1 MQKGNAMK
9 GNRSSVSK
17 ASSYKDMGAY
27 WDTHEL
33 DEVWDKTRKVKF
45 DVQIESEAIY
55 YAVEKGLS
63 EQVESLAKRQGVSSD
78 TLINLWIQEKI
89 QEQVSR

>member
-1 MQKGNAMK
+1 MK

-55 YAVEKGLS
+55 YAIEKGLS
-63 EQVESLAKRQGVSSD
+63 GQVESLAKRQGVSSD

-89 QEQVSR
+89 QEQISQ